1 MSIENI
7 ICIPPIP
14 VDNIPSPWRET
25 FQQLNQV
32 PPPLPVCNFPD
43 QTNEQMPD
51 TAGKEIIYWVDIDKS
66 GLKPRMSI
74 LPTLVEVCFSDGEL
88 PNYTLKLTLLDQPAL
103 QCHADMLDADWR
115 IALYW
120 IVKKQWD
127 SDLIIPTSTE
137 LAQLYEP
144 WAELLNQVLKLC
156 TVCFDRKN
164 YLSRHYLHAA
174 DWFLK
179 IIQEAKQI
187 DTEIMIENEA
197 KGKDSTIKTKREII
211 SQLRELNNS
220 ATLETSPH
228 YYRLIKVA
236 LSMEKCDEF
245 NKNYW
250 KPFLSAGCKDIQG
263 MERKTSQES
272 FVVNHKIVYRAP
284 GQGKGIYTLINLN
297 HAKFR

>member
-7 ICIPPIP
+7 ICIPPVP

-32 PPPLPVCNFPD
+32 PPPLPVCSFPD
-43 QTNEQMPD
+43 QTNERMPD
-51 TAGKEIIYWVDIDKS
+51 TAGKQIIYWRYIDKS
-66 GLKPRMSI
+66 SLKPRMSI

-88 PNYTLKLTLLDQPAL
+88 PNYTLKLSFLDQPAL

-120 IVKKQWD
+120 IVKKQWN

-156 TVCFDRKN
+156 TICFDSQN
-164 YLSRHYLHAA
+164 YLSQHYLHAA

-179 IIQEAKQI
+179 IIHEAKQI
-187 DTEIMIENEA
+187 DTEIIMENEA
-197 KGKDSTIKTKREII
+197 SGKNSIIKEKRKII
-211 SQLRELNNS
+211 ADFRCLKNPLIQ
-220 ATLETSPH
+220 ETSPH
-228 YYRLIKVA
+228 FHKLIEVA
-236 LSMEKCDEF
+236 LLLEKNDEF
-245 NKNYW
+245 EKNYW
-250 KPFLSAGCKDIQG
+250 KPFLSASCKYIQA

-272 FVVNHKIVYRAP
+272 FVVDDKIVYRVP
-284 GQGKGIYTLINLN
+284 RQGKGIYTLTNLN